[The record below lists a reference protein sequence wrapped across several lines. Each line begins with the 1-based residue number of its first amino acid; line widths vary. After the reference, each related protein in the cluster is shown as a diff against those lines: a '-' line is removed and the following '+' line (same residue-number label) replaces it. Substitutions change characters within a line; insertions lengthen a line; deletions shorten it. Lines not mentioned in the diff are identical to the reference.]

1 VSIFYYPLTSFE
13 FQVRDVFAVK
23 KRHGFCGVPVTDSG
37 KLGGKLI
44 GIVTQRDVDFL
55 DGNLDVKLEQVMT
68 KDLVTAHEDVKLSDA
83 NR

>member
-1 VSIFYYPLTSFE
+1 
-13 FQVRDVFAVK
+13 VK
-23 KRHGFCGVPVTDSG
+23 KKYGFCGVPITDSG
-37 KLGGKLI
+37 KLGGKLV

-55 DGNLDVKLEQVMT
+55 DSNLDLKLEQVMT